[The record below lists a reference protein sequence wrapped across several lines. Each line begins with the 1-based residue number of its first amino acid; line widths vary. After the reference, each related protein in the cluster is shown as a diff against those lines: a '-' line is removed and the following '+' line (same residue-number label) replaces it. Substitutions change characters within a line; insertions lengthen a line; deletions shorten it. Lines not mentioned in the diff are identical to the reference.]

1 MAVRSTMAN
10 LILRIRDLINDPAGA
25 SQVWSDQAIQDT
37 MDESRVDYG
46 NEALQAVPSFS
57 GTTIQYLD
65 YYHDLGGW
73 EDGVVL
79 KQYLTQVVTP
89 TTSEPIAGHWGFATS
104 KFPPIYIT
112 GSLHDIYRAAADLL
126 ERWAAKWV
134 LSYGFSSD
142 GQSFQ
147 RQQAATMLQ
156 ALAKTY
162 RQKQRPR
169 SIIATRSDL
178 TAKEQ
183 TLDNALAA
191 HEIDYMAS
199 GQGS

>member
-1 MAVRSTMAN
+1 MAVRNSMAA
-10 LILRIRDLINDPAGA
+10 LILRVRDMINDPQGA
-25 SQVWSDQAIQDT
+25 SQVWSDQQIQDT

-57 GTTIQYLD
+57 GATIQYLD

-73 EDGVVL
+73 EDGMVL

-89 TTSEPIAGHWGFATS
+89 TTSEPIAGHWSFSTS
-104 KFPPIYIT
+104 KLPPIYIT

-147 RQQAATMLQ
+147 RQQAAQMLQ

-162 RQKQRPR
+162 RMKQRPR
-169 SIIATRSDL
+169 MIIATRSDL

-191 HEIDYMAS
+191 HAIDYMAS
-199 GQGS
+199 GNGS

>member
-1 MAVRSTMAN
+1 MASLITRVR
-10 LILRIRDLINDPAGA
+10 LLINDPAGGSQIFADQDVQDVLDA
-25 SQVWSDQAIQDT
+25 SRQDI
-37 MDESRVDYG
+37 G
-46 NEALQAVPSFS
+46 NVALTAFPTYS
-57 GTTIQYLD
+57 GSTIQYLD
-65 YYHDLGGW
+65 YYSDWTDW
-73 EDGVVL
+73 EDDVVL

-89 TTSEPIAGHWGFATS
+89 SASENIVGHWMFAAN
-104 KFPPIYIT
+104 KFPPVYISGKT
-112 GSLHDIYRAAADLL
+112 YDVYRSAADLL

-134 LSYGFSSD
+134 LSYSFTSD

-147 RQQAATMLQ
+147 RQQAAHMLQ

-178 TAKEQ
+178 VGASQ
-183 TLDNALAA
+183 GPDNPLAA
-191 HEIDYMAS
+191 RPIDYFSS

>member
-1 MAVRSTMAN
+1 MARATMAA
-10 LILRIRDLINDPAGA
+10 LIARERILINDPAGA
-25 SQVWSDQAIQDT
+25 SQIFSDDDIQAV

-46 NEALQAVPSFS
+46 NEVLQAVPSFS
-57 GTTIQYLD
+57 GATIQYLD

-134 LSYGFSSD
+134 LSYGFTSD

-162 RQKQRPR
+162 RMKQRPR
-169 SIIATRSDL
+169 MIIATRSDL

-191 HEIDYMAS
+191 HAIDYMAS
-199 GQGS
+199 GNGS

>member
-1 MAVRSTMAN
+1 MAA
-10 LILRIRDLINDPAGA
+10 LILRIRDLINDPAG
-25 SQVWSDQAIQDT
+25 SRQVWTDDQIQGV

-46 NEALQAVPSFS
+46 NEVLQAVPSFS

-73 EDGVVL
+73 EDGMVL

-89 TTSEPIAGHWGFATS
+89 TTSERIAGHWSFSTS
-104 KFPPIYIT
+104 KLPPIYIS
-112 GSLHDIYRAAADLL
+112 GSVHDRCRAAGDLL

-169 SIIATRSDL
+169 MIIATRSDL

-183 TLDNALAA
+183 TSANGLGATA
-191 HEIDYMAS
+191 IDYMSS
-199 GQGS
+199 GSGS

>member
-1 MAVRSTMAN
+1 MAA
-10 LILRIRDLINDPAGA
+10 LILRIRDLINDPAGS
-25 SQVWSDQAIQDT
+25 SQVWTDDQIQGV

-46 NEALQAVPSFS
+46 NEVLQAVPSFS

-73 EDGVVL
+73 EDGMVL

-89 TTSEPIAGHWGFATS
+89 TTSEPIAGHWSFSTS
-104 KFPPIYIT
+104 KLPPIYIT

-169 SIIATRSDL
+169 MIIATRSDL

-183 TLDNALAA
+183 TSANGLGATA
-191 HEIDYMAS
+191 IDYMSS
-199 GQGS
+199 GSGS

>member
-1 MAVRSTMAN
+1 MARSTMAN
-10 LILRIRDLINDPAGA
+10 LILRMRDLINDAPGA
-25 SQVWSDQAIQDT
+25 SQVWTDDQIQGV
-37 MDESRVDYG
+37 MDASRQDIG
-46 NEALQAVPSFS
+46 NAVLTAFPTYS
-57 GTTIQYLD
+57 GSTIQYLD
-65 YYHDLGGW
+65 YYSDWTDW
-73 EDGVVL
+73 EDGMVL

-89 TTSEPIAGHWGFATS
+89 TTSEPIAGHWSFSTS
-104 KFPPIYIT
+104 KLPPIYIT

-169 SIIATRSDL
+169 MIIATRSDL

-183 TLDNALAA
+183 TSANGLGATA
-191 HEIDYMAS
+191 IDYMSS
-199 GQGS
+199 GSGS

>member
-1 MAVRSTMAN
+1 MARATMAA
-10 LILRIRDLINDPAGA
+10 LIARERILINDPAGA
-25 SQVWSDQAIQDT
+25 SQIFSDDDIQAV

-46 NEALQAVPSFS
+46 NEVLQAVPSFS
-57 GTTIQYLD
+57 GATIQYLD

-112 GSLHDIYRAAADLL
+112 GSVHDIYRAAADLL

-134 LSYGFSSD
+134 LSYSFTSD

-162 RQKQRPR
+162 RMKQRPR
-169 SIIATRSDL
+169 MITATRSDFVG
-178 TAKEQ
+178 TSQ
-183 TLDNALAA
+183 GTDNPLAA
-191 HEIDYMAS
+191 RPIDYFSS

>member
-1 MAVRSTMAN
+1 MARSTMAN
-10 LILRIRDLINDPAGA
+10 LILRMRDLINDAPGA
-25 SQVWSDQAIQDT
+25 SQVWTDDQIQGV
-37 MDESRVDYG
+37 MDASRQDIG
-46 NEALQAVPSFS
+46 NAVLTAFPTYS
-57 GTTIQYLD
+57 GSTIQYLD
-65 YYHDLGGW
+65 YYSDWTDW
-73 EDGVVL
+73 EDDVVL

-89 TTSEPIAGHWGFATS
+89 SASENIVG
-104 KFPPIYIT
+104 
-112 GSLHDIYRAAADLL
+112 AADLL

-169 SIIATRSDL
+169 MIIATRSDL

-183 TLDNALAA
+183 TSANGLGATA
-191 HEIDYMAS
+191 IDYMSS
-199 GQGS
+199 GSGS

>member
-1 MAVRSTMAN
+1 MARSTMAA
-10 LILRIRDLINDPAGA
+10 LILRIRDLINDPAGS
-25 SQVWSDQAIQDT
+25 SQVWTDDQIQGV

-46 NEALQAVPSFS
+46 NEVLQAVPSFS

-73 EDGVVL
+73 EDGMVL

-89 TTSEPIAGHWGFATS
+89 TTSEPIAGHWSFSTS
-104 KFPPIYIT
+104 KLPPIYIT

-169 SIIATRSDL
+169 MIIATRSDL

-183 TLDNALAA
+183 TSANGLGATA
-191 HEIDYMAS
+191 IDYMSS
-199 GQGS
+199 GSGS

>member
-1 MAVRSTMAN
+1 MARATMAA
-10 LILRIRDLINDPAGA
+10 LIARERILINDPAGA
-25 SQVWSDQAIQDT
+25 SQIFSDDDIQAV

-57 GTTIQYLD
+57 GSTIQYLD
-65 YYHDLGGW
+65 YYYPLGGW

-134 LSYGFSSD
+134 LSYGFTSD

-162 RQKQRPR
+162 RMKQRPR
-169 SIIATRSDL
+169 MIIATRSDL

-191 HEIDYMAS
+191 HAIDYMAS
-199 GQGS
+199 GNGS

>member
-1 MAVRSTMAN
+1 MARSTMAN
-10 LILRIRDLINDPAGA
+10 LILRMRDLINDAPGA
-25 SQVWSDQAIQDT
+25 SQVWTDDQI
-37 MDESRVDYG
+37 
-46 NEALQAVPSFS
+46 
-57 GTTIQYLD
+57 
-65 YYHDLGGW
+65 
-73 EDGVVL
+73 
-79 KQYLTQVVTP
+79 QVVTP
-89 TTSEPIAGHWGFATS
+89 SASENIVGHWTFATN
-104 KFPPIYIT
+104 KFPPVYISGKT
-112 GSLHDIYRAAADLL
+112 YDVYRSAADLL

-169 SIIATRSDL
+169 MIIATRSDL

-183 TLDNALAA
+183 TSANGLGATA
-191 HEIDYMAS
+191 IDYMSS
-199 GQGS
+199 GSGS

>member
-1 MAVRSTMAN
+1 MARSTMAN
-10 LILRIRDLINDPAGA
+10 LILRMRDLINDAPGA
-25 SQVWSDQAIQDT
+25 SQVWTDDQIQGV
-37 MDESRVDYG
+37 MDASRQDIG
-46 NEALQAVPSFS
+46 NAVLTAFPTYS
-57 GTTIQYLD
+57 GSTIQYLD
-65 YYHDLGGW
+65 YYSDWTDW
-73 EDGVVL
+73 EDDVVL

-89 TTSEPIAGHWGFATS
+89 SASENIVGHWTFATN
-104 KFPPIYIT
+104 KFPPVYISGKT
-112 GSLHDIYRAAADLL
+112 YDVYRSAADLL

-178 TAKEQ
+178 VGASQGT
-183 TLDNALAA
+183 DNPLAA
-191 HEIDYMAS
+191 RPIDYFSS